1 MHRLCTSSGCSI
13 PALEAETGTRMSTE
27 DKDECF
33 YFKKKKRKKEK
44 KERKKIMIIILM
56 IKSTNGKVISIN

>member
-33 YFKKKKRKKEK
+33 YFKKKK
-44 KERKKIMIIILM
+44 IMIIIFM